1 MYYFIIT
8 SIILIHLS
16 TNNLLFNFIKIFSSL
31 SIIFIVFLSFN
42 KLFIKDKNFITNNL
56 SNQIV
61 AIDDAYYYYMI
72 ELEKQSPNYADI
84 NYDYLD
90 QLIKDKA
97 ILIKNQKMFDKQS
110 DDMSVFYY
118 YSNQISYFY
127 FIINSN
133 WNSLFIFRFF
143 TR

>member
-1 MYYFIIT
+1 MF
-8 SIILIHLS
+8 
-16 TNNLLFNFIKIFSSL
+16 NLTRIFSTL

-42 KLFIKDKNFITNNL
+42 KLFIKDKNFISNNL

-90 QLIKDKA
+90 QLLK
-97 ILIKNQKMFDKQS
+97 
-110 DDMSVFYY
+110 
-118 YSNQISYFY
+118 
-127 FIINSN
+127 
-133 WNSLFIFRFF
+133 R
-143 TR
+143 